1 MKLAT
6 FIDPSV
12 SWHPRLGVL
21 RETGMVD
28 TAMVDITEAA
38 NRLGRN
44 VPAESL
50 KAAIASGKPA
60 LDAIAEIADA
70 AAANGIVKQI
80 GNLKIIPPIPDPSKF
95 FCVGKNS
102 HKHREEL
109 RANNMLTE
117 IPNEPTGFIKLVD
130 TMCGQDA
137 EVARPQGITT
147 FDYEPELVFVV
158 GKRAHKVK
166 KEDALDHIA
175 GITVFNDLSMRE
187 IQKREVASGSRF
199 WTAKNAPGFAP
210 IGPVIATLDEVA
222 DVDDLWIT
230 CDVNGERR
238 LRENTSEFIFNI
250 SDVIAHFTRHVVFE
264 PGDLIAMGAPKG
276 VAVGQPNADELYL
289 KPGDRMEI
297 AIEGLMSLRT
307 TIVDD
312 ENAGAQD

>member
-12 SWHPRLGVL
+12 SFEPRLGVL
-21 RETGMVD
+21 RDGGMVD
-28 TAMVDITEAA
+28 IAA
-38 NRLGRN
+38 AAQRLRRN
-44 VPAESL
+44 APAASV
-50 KAAIASGKPA
+50 KAAIAAGPSA
-60 LDAIAEIADA
+60 LAALGEIADA
-70 AAANGIVKQI
+70 AVAAGLVTPAD
-80 GNLKIIPPIPDPSKF
+80 GLHFLPPIPDPSKF

-109 RANNMLTE
+109 LANNMLTE

-130 TMCGQDA
+130 TMCGQDS
-137 EVARPQGITT
+137 EVVRPAGITT
-147 FDYEPELVFVV
+147 LDYEPELVFVV
-158 GKRAHKVK
+158 GRRAHKVRHA
-166 KEDALDHIA
+166 DALDHIA

-230 CDVNGERR
+230 CDVNGDRR
-238 LRENTSEFIFNI
+238 LRENTGEFIFKI
-250 SDVIAHFTRHVVFE
+250 SDVIAHFSQYVVFE

-276 VAVGQPNADELYL
+276 VAVGQPNAADLYL
-289 KPGDRMEI
+289 RPGDRMEI
-297 AIEGLMSLRT
+297 AIEGLMKLRT
-307 TIVDD
+307 RIVGD
-312 ENAGAQD
+312 AA

>member
-6 FIDPSV
+6 FIDPAAPTGP
-12 SWHPRLGVL
+12 HLGIL
-21 RETGMVD
+21 REKGMIDVNAAAYALNRHVPAPSVKLALSSGVATLAALEDLAKTAEQKGMARPVD
-28 TAMVDITEAA
+28 T
-38 NRLGRN
+38 
-44 VPAESL
+44 L
-50 KAAIASGKPA
+50 K
-60 LDAIAEIADA
+60 L
-70 AAANGIVKQI
+70 
-80 GNLKIIPPIPDPSKF
+80 LPPIPDPSKF

-102 HKHREEL
+102 RQHREEL
-109 RANNMLTE
+109 IANKMLTE
-117 IPNEPTGFIKLVD
+117 MPNEPTGFIKLVD

-137 EVARPQGITT
+137 EVARPAGITT

-166 KEDALDHIA
+166 KADALAHIA

-210 IGPVIATLDEVA
+210 IGPFIATLDEVA
-222 DVDDLWIT
+222 DVDNLWIT
-230 CDVNGERR
+230 CDVNGQRR
-238 LRENTSEFIFNI
+238 LRENTSQFIFKI
-250 SDVIAHFTRHVVFE
+250 ADVIEHFTRYVVFE

-276 VAVGQPNADELYL
+276 VAMGQPNAAELYL
-289 KPGDRMEI
+289 KPGDKMEI

-312 ENAGAQD
+312 CT